1 MKRQATIALGTSK
14 ENSAKAV
21 VELDHLWSDKN
32 CTKINRAVLAVIERI
47 ELTNEERIE
56 LINKIK
62 PMALF
67 EMEENLR
74 YCVSSSKKSF
84 NLMVN
89 GTLVK
94 VMFNFR

>member
-32 CTKINRAVLAVIERI
+32 CTTLNRAVLAVIERI
-47 ELTNEERIE
+47 ELSDEARIE
-56 LINKIK
+56 LVNKIK

-67 EMEENLR
+67 DMEENLR
-74 YCVSSSKKSF
+74 YCVSSSKKTFTLVVSDA
-84 NLMVN
+84 
-89 GTLVK
+89 LVK